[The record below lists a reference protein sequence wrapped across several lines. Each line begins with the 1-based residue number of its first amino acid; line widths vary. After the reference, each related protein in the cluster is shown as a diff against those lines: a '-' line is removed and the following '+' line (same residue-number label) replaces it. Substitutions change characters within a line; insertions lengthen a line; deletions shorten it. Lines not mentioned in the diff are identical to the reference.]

1 MFVVDLNMK
10 DNPPSKGYLVYVLK
24 EVTRSRNDGYF
35 KRGVFSPTPR
45 INVLISIL
53 IAFKCI

>member
-1 MFVVDLNMK
+1 MFVVYLNMK

-35 KRGVFSPTPR
+35 KRGVFYPTR